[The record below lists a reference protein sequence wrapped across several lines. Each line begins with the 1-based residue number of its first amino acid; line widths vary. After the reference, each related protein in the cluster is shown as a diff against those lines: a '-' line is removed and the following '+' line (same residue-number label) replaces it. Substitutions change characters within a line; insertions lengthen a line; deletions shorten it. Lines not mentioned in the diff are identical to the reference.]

1 MPSRRGFLSSL
12 LGPVWTAGAILDQAI
27 LRAARARAQANSAA
41 PVPRLFEIQ
50 KIAEGV
56 FVAQAKPVPILNCN
70 AVIFENDSDVMII
83 DAHSKP
89 SAVISLL
96 RQIRDEITTKQVR
109 YVVASHFHWDHAQGL
124 PAYRRIAPRADILAT
139 EVTRKLINDQ
149 TVPRLKASIEQMQKQ
164 LEEMKSAPAAE
175 KTRLEQTR
183 RETIEYISEMKNYVP
198 ELPNVTVTDELIIHD
213 KAHDLH
219 LIFNGRAHT
228 AGDIVVWCPQKK
240 VVATGDM
247 LHPSSPFLGDGYPL
261 EWPRT
266 LLKLAERDFTLI
278 AGGHGAP
285 QNGKGL
291 LYRMSSYIE
300 EISEAVVVA
309 RRAGK
314 TLAQVQAE
322 VTPEKLFALR
332 DGYGG
337 LMTQTILSY
346 RYSAGPKQAPAAALA
361 DAVKTNIAHVWE
373 GVNRS

>member
-1 MPSRRGFLSSL
+1 MSSRRGFLSTF
-12 LGPVWTAGAILDQAI
+12 LGPVWTGGAILDQAI
-27 LRAARARAQANSAA
+27 LRAARARAQAKSATS
-41 PVPRLFEIQ
+41 VPRLFDIR
-50 KIAEGV
+50 KVAEGV

-70 AVIFENDSDVMII
+70 AVIFENDSDVMIV

-96 RQIRDEITTKQVR
+96 RQIRDEVTTKQIR

-139 EVTRKLINDQ
+139 EVTRRLINEQ
-149 TVPRLKASIEQMQKQ
+149 TGPRLKASIGQMQKQ
-164 LEEMKSAPAAE
+164 LEEMKKAPAEERA
-175 KTRLEQTR
+175 RLEQTR
-183 RETIEYISEMKNYVP
+183 RETLEYISEMKNYTP

-219 LIFNGRAHT
+219 LIFSGRAHT
-228 AGDIVVWCPQKK
+228 GGDVAVWCPQKK

-266 LLKLAERDFTLI
+266 LLKLAERDFSII

-285 QNGKGL
+285 QSGKSV
-291 LYRMSSYIE
+291 LYKMSSYIE
-300 EISEAVVVA
+300 EISEAAVAA

-314 TLAQVQAE
+314 TLAQLQAE
-322 VTPEKLFALR
+322 VTPDKLFALR
-332 DGYGG
+332 GGYGD
-337 LMTQTILSY
+337 LMAQTILTS
-346 RYSAGPKQAPAAALA
+346 RYSAGPKPAPAAALA
-361 DAVKTNIAHVWE
+361 DAVKTNLAHVWE